1 MKYFKYG
8 CRDSPTGSCA
18 FDDGSCQYCG
28 RLNRQGALKKY
39 WSDVRAGRREPPQ
52 RDKSKVSRT
61 LSIALDGTFG
71 PDRGKRLVIT
81 VRMDGRIEI
90 RPERTTRTE
99 TIHVL
104 DLYRYAIRCRVNQ
117 VVLARARDRKAKKA
131 ERLAKARQERAEKRL
146 FS

>member
-1 MKYFKYG
+1 M
-8 CRDSPTGSCA
+8 T
-18 FDDGSCQYCG
+18 
-28 RLNRQGALKKY
+28 RQEALRQY
-39 WSDVRAGRREPPQ
+39 WSDVRAGRRDPPQ

-104 DLYRYAIRCRVNQ
+104 DLYRYAIRCRANQ
-117 VVLARARDRKAKKA
+117 AVLARARDRKAKKA
-131 ERLAKARQERAEKRL
+131 ERLAKARQERAERRL
-146 FS
+146 FMRED